1 MKLSTVSICV
11 CLCTLFV
18 ASAVMADPG
27 PPDPISIDRQSP
39 SVVDF
44 IETPGNIY
52 DMLLPGDP
60 RFGLGWDTGAVAA
73 GMVVHEPDVNY
84 GLIPMQDNNDG
95 HSNGEIDPFESPLL
109 IYFSGDDMS
118 MGMPQTDYDHQAI
131 RIQAAGDRFV
141 TNGFTTVSPAV
152 ALASGAQSLIS
163 GPIMPGG
170 MGNFPI
176 NLLSAN
182 QHRYNEIPSIPPAAF
197 NGYISPNGGTQM
209 DDMDALELT
218 PFRTSGQVVIHDTPI
233 FFTLDAM
240 SPSGG
245 GLGADIFV
253 SPPNVPNFVPFAPAP
268 ALGLIPNDEVDA
280 LAVWDIAGQGAQ
292 GGMAVAGQDFALFS
306 LAPGSPS
313 LYAILIGDANYDGVV
328 SAGDYAAV
336 QANFGNTGPIGS
348 VLFGDANRDG
358 VVSAG
363 DYATV
368 QANFGNM
375 GGMSA
380 ADIFVTDFSGMYAL
394 YLTAMDLGMLPT
406 DNIDA
411 IDVEIWVDEFMFE
424 EQLLDNTGEDGTVP
438 EPATLSLLVIGGLAL
453 IKRRRK

>member
-1 MKLSTVSICV
+1 MKLLILICM
-11 CLCTLFV
+11 CLCALFA

-39 SVVDF
+39 SITF
-44 IETPGNIY
+44 GETPGHIY

-73 GMVVHEPDVNY
+73 GMVIHEPDFNY
-84 GLIPMQDNNDG
+84 GLITPVDNNDG
-95 HSNGEIDPFESPLL
+95 HSNGEVDPWDSPLL
-109 IYFSGDDMS
+109 IYFSGSDKS
-118 MGMPQTDYDHQAI
+118 MGIPMTDYEHQAI

-141 TNGFTTVSPAV
+141 TNGPTTVSPAI
-152 ALASGAQSLIS
+152 ALYSGVQSGIM

-197 NGYISPNGGTQM
+197 NGYIPPAGFTPM

-218 PFRTSGQVVIHDTPI
+218 PFVAAGAQMHTTPI
-233 FFTLDAM
+233 YFTLDAG
-240 SPSGG
+240 SPSWLGG
-245 GLGADIFV
+245 GADILV
-253 SPPNVPNFVPFAPAP
+253 SPPLAPNFIPFAPAP
-268 ALGLIPNDEVDA
+268 QLGLHQMDEVDA
-280 LAVWDIAGQGAQ
+280 LAVWDTDLEATP
-292 GGMAVAGQDFALFS
+292 GQDFALFS
-306 LAPGSPS
+306 LAPGSPT
-313 LYAILIGDANYDGVV
+313 LYASLIGDANYDGVV

-336 QANFGNTGPIGS
+336 QANFGNTGLAGS
-348 VLFGDANRDG
+348 VVMGDANRDG

-363 DYATV
+363 DFGSI

-380 ADIFVTDFSGMYAL
+380 ADIFVTDFSGIFAL
-394 YLTAMDLGMLPT
+394 YLPAQAIGMLHS
-406 DNIDA
+406 DDVDA
-411 IDVEIWVDEFMFE
+411 LDVEIWIDQGMFE
-424 EQLLDNTGEDGTVP
+424 EQLLDQTSEDGGPTP
-438 EPATLSLLVIGGLAL
+438 EPATMSLLVIGGLAL
-453 IKRRRK
+453 LKRRRK